1 MSAST
6 TLTKT
11 SCKIKLQRNN
21 PDLGPDLKC
30 RIYLN
35 DTLLDTINLKD
46 TKTLQYDIE
55 VRDDDNYLDIEHHD
69 RDNANTETD
78 AKNSIV
84 RTSMV
89 LIKDIKIHGV
99 KFHATAKHSQN
110 KFYPAYDKTYVE
122 WAKQNEPTKN
132 FPEHI
137 EASPEIGI
145 NGKFRLHFKWP
156 LYLHGLYYQEITETN

>member
-1 MSAST
+1 MSASIT
-6 TLTKT
+6 STKT
-11 SCKIKLQRNN
+11 SCKIKLVRSN
-21 PDLGPDLKC
+21 PNLGPELKC

-35 DTLLDTINLKD
+35 DQLLDSIAVTDTTNLD
-46 TKTLQYDIE
+46 YDID
-55 VRDDDNYLDIEHHD
+55 VRDDDNYLDIEHFG

-78 AKNSIV
+78 ENNKIV
-84 RTSMV
+84 RTSML

-110 KFYPAYDKTYVE
+110 KFFPEYDKTYLD
-122 WAKQNEPTKN
+122 WAKENEPSKN

-156 LYLHGLYYQEITETN
+156 LYLHGLYYQEITKTN